1 MQLLTEN
8 LTDNVLIA
16 LDIFLIILLK
26 VLATEALLYIFIQG
40 EPEACITYH
49 DHIKT
54 ACK

>member
-16 LDIFLIILLK
+16 LDILIILLK
-26 VLATEALLYIFIQG
+26 ILATEALLYIFIQG